1 MTIFIPQSKDSKDQC
16 KEVLAPINNNFF
28 IMHVHVYLMT
38 SNLLGLFFLVG
49 TSCSPLSVTM
59 WQLTSPSPWPATTMT
74 TPTQWPLSPMRS
86 APAGMDE
93 GLAIREEAAS
103 SHRAV
108 GWHGEVSSINYHT
121 RVGVGTGILNMHF
134 SLCRKYIDLMFWLC
148 RSTNL
153 AVGSSKPL
161 LCINV
166 YWQHVHDMHV

>member
-1 MTIFIPQSKDSKDQC
+1 
-16 KEVLAPINNNFF
+16 
-28 IMHVHVYLMT
+28 
-38 SNLLGLFFLVG
+38 
-49 TSCSPLSVTM
+49 M

-108 GWHGEVSSINYHT
+108 GWHGEVSSINCHT

-166 YWQHVHDMHV
+166 YVQHVHDMHVYYVCVNKLYAIVITLNTLLLSHVHFFIEVSAQYTKC